1 MEIEVKIE
9 HKAFKKPHFEQLLN
23 THKHWLLLM
32 LCDLQGYVKLRP
44 IYRYR
49 SISWGVNIIH
59 GRTIY
64 YKGIFE
70 VCINVEHAHNANDKG
85 FDTIAHEAAHV
96 ATRIIDGR
104 MLHDNRHKEFY
115 NKFKG
120 FYTHLEIAGQ

>member
-9 HKAFKKPHFEQLLN
+9 RKAFKKPHYEHLLN
-23 THKHWLLLM
+23 IHRSWLLLM
-32 LCDLQGYVKLRP
+32 LFDLEGYVKLRP
-44 IYRYR
+44 IYRYKGM
-49 SISWGVNIIH
+49 SWGVNIIH

-70 VCINVEHAHNANDKG
+70 VCINIEHAYNSKDKG

-104 MLHDNRHKEFY
+104 MLHDARHKEFY
-115 NKFKG
+115 EKFKG
-120 FYTHLEIAGQ
+120 FYKHIEIMG